1 MTSGKENE
9 DNFYQK
15 LRMEICVGQARVFWA
30 HLNNNYNILITENR
44 IRQIGLT
51 KLSDFWSVASS
62 WEKQDRLGENYFK
75 KAFEI

>member
-15 LRMEICVGQARVFWA
+15 LRMEICMGQARVCRA
-30 HLNNNYNILITENR
+30 HLNNNSNILITKKG

-51 KLSDFWSVASS
+51 KLSDFWLVASS
-62 WEKQDRLGENYFK
+62 
-75 KAFEI
+75 